1 MLGSKET
8 GKKDFG
14 DLDNDGYVSDELQQS
29 SNKIAQLEEFDYKI
43 SDKIAKPASD
53 LQKAK
58 TTKIDIVDQNQNTE
72 TGRKNTKNDK
82 LSLYDDDYSIAI
94 NSQNP
99 IKDIKNEKASE
110 KRFSVLAYLNL
121 FTTNKENHKYKCS
134 SQTSRRKLAHQHRPR
149 QIELSAVAPAAPLSG
164 RPGLGSSLQEINENL
179 ASLAERRATDTV
191 LAALPA

>member
-82 LSLYDDDYSIAI
+82 LSLYDDEYSIAI

-99 IKDIKNEKASE
+99 IKDIKNET
-110 KRFSVLAYLNL
+110 VINVAY
-121 FTTNKENHKYKCS
+121 
-134 SQTSRRKLAHQHRPR
+134 R
-149 QIELSAVAPAAPLSG
+149 QIYFRNSPTRMCFDLYFTEMKSKFFISFDIL
-164 RPGLGSSLQEINENL
+164 
-179 ASLAERRATDTV
+179 DTV
-191 LAALPA
+191 FDFL